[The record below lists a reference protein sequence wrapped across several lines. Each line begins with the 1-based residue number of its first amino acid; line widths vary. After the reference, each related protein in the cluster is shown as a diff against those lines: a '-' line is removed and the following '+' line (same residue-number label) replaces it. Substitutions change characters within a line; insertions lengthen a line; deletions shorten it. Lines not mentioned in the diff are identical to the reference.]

1 VTSPPAIR
9 ANDISKSFGSL
20 RAVDGASVTVERGE
34 IVALL
39 GPSGS
44 GKTTMLRIIA
54 GFEIPDAGSVEIGG
68 RTVAGPDVWEEP
80 HRRRV
85 GMVFQD
91 GALFPHL
98 TVAANVAF
106 GRPRPGRAEECLELV
121 GLADRGKSFPHEL
134 SGGERQR
141 VALARALA
149 VDPDVVLLDEPFAS
163 LDATLRTTLRDEVA
177 AILRAADASALLVT
191 HDQQEALSLADSL
204 VLMRNGR
211 VEQAGTPETVYLHP
225 ASRWAAD
232 FLGAVDILPGVA
244 NDGTVE
250 CELGR
255 FPVGSPESSTGN
267 VEVLLRPESI
277 VVHHRNGDAVD
288 PAGTPATI
296 VGRSF
301 FGADQLVKLRLASG
315 IQLHSRTPGYTAF
328 RIGDH
333 VTVKVEGP
341 VTVLRA
347 ELDG

>member
-1 VTSPPAIR
+1 VTSPPAIH
-9 ANDISKSFGSL
+9 AHDISKSFGAML
-20 RAVDGASVTVERGE
+20 AVDGATVTVERGE
-34 IVALL
+34 IVAVL

-44 GKTTMLRIIA
+44 GKTTLLRIIA
-54 GFEIPDAGSVEIGG
+54 GFEIPDAGTVEIGG
-68 RTVAGPDVWEEP
+68 RTVAGPDAWEEP

-98 TVAANVAF
+98 TVADNVGF
-106 GRPRPGRAEECLELV
+106 GRPRPGRVEECLELV

-163 LDATLRTTLRDEVA
+163 LDAALRTALRDEVA
-177 AILRAADASALLVT
+177 TILRAAEASALLVT

-211 VEQAGTPETVYLHP
+211 VEQAGPPETVYSHP

-232 FLGAVDILPGVA
+232 FLGAVDILPGIA
-244 NDGTVE
+244 TAGTVA

-255 FPVGSPESSTGN
+255 FPVASADASTGD
-267 VEVLLRPESI
+267 VDVLLRPETI
-277 VVHHRNGDAVD
+277 VIRRNGEAAH
-288 PAGTPATI
+288 AGATPATI
-296 VGRSF
+296 IGRSF
-301 FGADQLVKLRLASG
+301 HGADQLVKLRLASG
-315 IQLHSRTPGYTAF
+315 AELHSRSPGYTTL
-328 RIGDH
+328 RVGDEVNVH
-333 VTVKVEGP
+333 VEGP
-341 VTVLRA
+341 ITVLPARR
-347 ELDG
+347 DG